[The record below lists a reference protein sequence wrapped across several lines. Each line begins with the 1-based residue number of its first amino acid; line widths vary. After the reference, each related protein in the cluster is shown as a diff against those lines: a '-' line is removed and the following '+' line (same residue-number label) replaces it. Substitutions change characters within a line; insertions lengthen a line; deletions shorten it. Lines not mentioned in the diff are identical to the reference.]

1 MKERFMRG
9 IMSIVVVVILAIAAY
24 FGYQHYQLKQ
34 SEAQRQMF
42 DVVMTEKMQTLY
54 DVAQDWSKPVTMDV
68 HDARLSGDYQI
79 LSEFILNY
87 WLNNIET
94 RNTYL
99 RDLEA
104 AKWNHVLDVNRL
116 DADRKQK
123 FVETEQMLQT
133 VRRIMTQYQ
142 RQNLADKQDALA
154 KVKALDID
162 HMLQQPLQEKLEKNL
177 KLDQESALIVLEL
190 QILDKTE
197 QMFALLKDNDWHKE
211 NGQIMFQKDA
221 QVKQFNALYQDVL
234 TLNKE
239 IEQKKKQNAEEIEG
253 EL

>member
-1 MKERFMRG
+1 MRR
-9 IMSIVVVVILAIAAY
+9 IISIVTLIIVGIVSY
-24 FGYQHYQLKQ
+24 FGYEHYQLKK

-54 DVAQDWSKPVTMDV
+54 EVAQDWSKPVTMDV
-68 HDARLSGDYQI
+68 HDARLSGDYKV
-79 LSEFILNY
+79 LSEFVLNY
-87 WLNNIET
+87 WLQNIET

-116 DADRKQK
+116 DIDRKQK
-123 FVETEQMLQT
+123 FVETEQMLQA

-154 KVKALDID
+154 KVKTLHID
-162 HMLQQPLQEKLEKNL
+162 PALQQPLQEKLEKNL

-197 QMFALLKDNDWHKE
+197 QMFVLLKNNEWHKE
-211 NGQIMFQKDA
+211 NGQIMLQKDA

-234 TLNKE
+234 KLNKE
-239 IEQKKKQNAEEIEG
+239 IEQKKKQNAAEIEG
-253 EL
+253 EID

>member
-1 MKERFMRG
+1 MRR
-9 IMSIVVVVILAIAAY
+9 IISLVVVIVLAIAAY
-24 FGYQHYQLKQ
+24 FAYEHYQLKKN
-34 SEAQRQMF
+34 EAQRQMF

-54 DVAQDWSKPVTMDV
+54 EVAQDWSKPVTMDI
-68 HDARLSGDYQI
+68 HDARLSGDYRV
-79 LSEFILNY
+79 LSEFVLNY
-87 WLNNIET
+87 WLKNIET

-104 AKWNHVLDVNRL
+104 AKWNHFLDVNRL

-123 FVETEQMLQT
+123 FVETEQMLQA

-154 KVKALDID
+154 KVKTLGID
-162 HMLQQPLQEKLEKNL
+162 HALQQPLEEKLEKNL
-177 KLDQESALIVLEL
+177 KLDQESALILLEL
-190 QILDKTE
+190 QILDKAE
-197 QMFALLKDNDWHKE
+197 QMFALLKNNEWHKE

-234 TLNKE
+234 KLNKD
-239 IEQKKKQNAEEIEG
+239 IEQKKKQNAEEIE
-253 EL
+253 EEI